1 MGPVAGQEAAS
12 SVLGIVGSCRA
23 PAPAP
28 ITWRDCWGLY
38 RFVRRKSS
46 GALEKNFLY
55 SPSVW
60 SCMVY
65 CGINILEVPQCFK
78 KRKCTVHVYGIAE
91 LPVHVHI
98 SWDWVKKEFICQ
110 VFLAFYIY
118 GFFFQWLGEDDL
130 PKPQNQ
136 NSFYV
141 FVFND

>member
-38 RFVRRKSS
+38 QFVRRKSS

-60 SCMVY
+60 SCVVY
-65 CGINILEVPQCFK
+65 CVVYCVINILEVLL

-98 SWDWVKKEFICQ
+98 SWD
-110 VFLAFYIY
+110 
-118 GFFFQWLGEDDL
+118 
-130 PKPQNQ
+130 
-136 NSFYV
+136 
-141 FVFND
+141 